1 MMDDLNPMDALSP
14 AGFAPL
20 DVVIVEDEPALARL
34 HADFIEQHFALRV
47 AGIAATLAEARRL
60 IAAHRPRL
68 LLLDNFLPDGQG
80 IALLETPQLKNSEC
94 TVIFITAASDMHT
107 CSQAIRAGAF
117 DYLIKPISYKRLRN
131 SLERFMQFIHT
142 QRSFKVLDQSNVDAL
157 YNLQARR
164 PADDAGAKG
173 IEPNTLALV
182 KGLFADRP
190 EIAWSVDEIVAES
203 GISKTTARRYLEF
216 CVETGFVQIEM
227 QYGKIGHPRR
237 LYRKTG
243 VAAQ

>member
-1 MMDDLNPMDALSP
+1 MDEPDLMDTLSP

-20 DVVIVEDEPALARL
+20 EVVIVEDEPALARL
-34 HADFIEQHFALRV
+34 HAEFIEQHLALRV
-47 AGIAATLAEARRL
+47 AGIAATLTEARRL

-80 IALLETPQLKNSEC
+80 ITLVENALLKNSEC

-142 QRSFKVLDQSNVDAL
+142 QRSVKVLDQSNVDAL

-164 PADDAGAKG
+164 PAEDAGAKG

-182 KGLFADRP
+182 KGLFTARP
-190 EIAWSVDEIVAES
+190 EVAWSVDEVVSQS

-237 LYRKTG
+237 LYRKTPT
-243 VAAQ
+243 AAE

>member
-1 MMDDLNPMDALSP
+1 MMEQNLTPDP
-14 AGFAPL
+14 GFSRL
-20 DVVIVEDEPALARL
+20 EVVIVEDEAALARL
-34 HADFIEQHFALRV
+34 HADFIEQNFALRV
-47 AGIAATLAEARRL
+47 VGIAASLAEARRL
-60 IAAHRPRL
+60 IATHRPRL

-80 IALLETPQLKNSEC
+80 IELVETPLLKSSEC
-94 TVIFITAASDMHT
+94 SVIFITAASDMHT
-107 CSQAIRAGAF
+107 CSQAIRGGAF

-131 SLERFMQFIHT
+131 SLERFMQFT
-142 QRSFKVLDQSNVDAL
+142 QAQRSFKVIDQSNVDAL

-182 KGLFADRP
+182 KGLFTARP
-190 EIAWSVDEIVAES
+190 DVAWSVDEVVAQS

-216 CVETGFVQIEM
+216 CVESGFVQVEM

-237 LYRKTG
+237 LYRKTSQP
-243 VAAQ
+243 A